1 MPLTLTIPIKLFHEG
16 QLQEHL
22 STWDTQQIYINSM
35 LRWNVDVKR
44 ERQLKLNIKTL
55 VEIKI
60 IKVFDL

>member
-1 MPLTLTIPIKLFHEG
+1 M
-16 QLQEHL
+16 
-22 STWDTQQIYINSM
+22 
-35 LRWNVDVKR
+35 WNVDVKR